1 MYWATANDPSSGRS
15 AESRSMI
22 RLRCALSC
30 IRDGDPPSQDMHYAL
45 EAGSEMMQ
53 RHTPVEADAGLWR
66 DTA

>member
-1 MYWATANDPSSGRS
+1 MDRAMANDPSSGIS

-22 RLRCALSC
+22 RHKCALSC
-30 IRDGDPPSQDMHYAL
+30 ICDWDPPTLDMHHAL
-45 EAGSEMMQ
+45 EAGSEMVQ